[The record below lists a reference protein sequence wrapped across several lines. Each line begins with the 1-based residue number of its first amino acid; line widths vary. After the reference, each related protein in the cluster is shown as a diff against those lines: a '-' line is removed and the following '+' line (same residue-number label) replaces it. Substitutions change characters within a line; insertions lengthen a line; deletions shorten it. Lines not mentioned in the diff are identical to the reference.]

1 LRFNTPSGQK
11 DVYIAYDDSTL
22 MGVASAINAANIGVR
37 AEVVQDHKDLGMKFR
52 LLISGLS
59 EEKGYEFPSIYLL
72 DGQQDFYFDQTKKG
86 QNAKI
91 KVNGF
96 EMEVPENKV
105 KDLIIPGVTLD
116 LKQAFPGKPI
126 NISIREDYEAIKG
139 KAKDFV
145 KAFNEA
151 LQFMQGQAKLTKDR
165 SGRERLGPL
174 GGDSLLRTVE
184 NTLRRMILNPQV
196 GTGSKITR
204 LNELGIEFNRSGTL
218 DFNEE
223 KFNRQIANQPLEVFK
238 FMRGEEVG
246 TGFISTVQRGVQS
259 LTNSA
264 SGPLELRK
272 RGINERIKQADQR
285 IERKE
290 AQLIKREESLRK
302 KFSDLETKMSRLQ
315 TQGMAIAG
323 GALVKPQ
330 GQGG

>member
-1 LRFNTPSGQK
+1 
-11 DVYIAYDDSTL
+11 
-22 MGVASAINAANIGVR
+22 
-37 AEVVQDHKDLGMKFR
+37 
-52 LLISGLS
+52 
-59 EEKGYEFPSIYLL
+59 
-72 DGQQDFYFDQTKKG
+72 
-86 QNAKI
+86 
-91 KVNGF
+91 
-96 EMEVPENKV
+96 MEVPENKV

-116 LKQAFPGKPI
+116 LKQAVPGKPI
-126 NISIREDYEAIKG
+126 NILIREDYEAIKG
-139 KAKDFV
+139 KVKDFV

-151 LQFMQGQAKLTKDR
+151 LQFIQGQAKLTKDR

-218 DFNEE
+218 DFKEE
-223 KFNRQIANQPLEVFK
+223 KFNRQIANQPLEVVK
-238 FMRGEEVG
+238 FLRGEEVG

-330 GQGG
+330 GQGS